1 MVEAVS
7 EMETQTTRVYAQKTS
22 RDFTVKVRHLTME
35 VEGRHK
41 GEGVP

>member
-22 RDFTVKVRHLTME
+22 RDFTVKVRHLTIE
-35 VEGRHK
+35 VVGYHR
-41 GEGVP
+41 GAGVP